1 MQPQLSLGI
10 AQARHQ
16 DFLEQSG
23 RRGRAAPRRRLR
35 AAASP
40 LFWEGL
46 TLRLAT
52 GADRAALTRLA
63 ELEQASRPPEPV
75 LLGVVMQRPIAAL
88 SLRDGSVIADPF
100 APTGELVELLRLRA
114 RQLSCH

>member
-16 DFLEQSG
+16 DLLEQSG
-23 RRGRAAPRRRLR
+23 RRGRAARRRRLR
-35 AAASP
+35 ATASP

-52 GADRAALTRLA
+52 SADRPALTRLA
-63 ELEQASRPPEPV
+63 ELEQASRPAEPV

-100 APTGELVELLRLRA
+100 TPTAELVELLRLRA